1 MVISSWFERLTMTV
15 ILVNC
20 VTLGMYSPCTD
31 TTVCNKKCF
40 LLKVSQHG
48 DLVTSRPQMTVQTA
62 DALIYVYFAVEMFIK
77 MVALGVMGRGCYL
90 QETWNKLDCFI
101 VLSGAFE
108 YLMDVEKINLSAIRT
123 VRVLRPL
130 KAINRIPSMR

>member
-1 MVISSWFERLTMTV
+1 MT
-15 ILVNC
+15 I
-20 VTLGMYSPCTD
+20 
-31 TTVCNKKCF
+31 
-40 LLKVSQHG
+40 
-48 DLVTSRPQMTVQTA
+48 QTA